1 MAETIDKTTLFNF
14 IWPVNSIFTTTKSGD
29 AGNPNILFTGTW
41 EQITDVFLMS
51 AHPNSYLPEG
61 SLQHRH
67 TIASTKLTIN
77 QMPKHTHAVTISN
90 AGSHIHTK
98 LGTYGSA
105 GGSNRQ
111 IAAGLRLADCPN
123 EDFGLQL
130 AGNHRHEFSTFY
142 AGNSEEHGH
151 GDYTDY
157 NTMLPNYYAVYVWK
171 RVQ

>member
-51 AHPNSYLPEG
+51 SNPSTSLPAG

-67 TIASTKLTIN
+67 TIAGTKLTIN
-77 QMPKHTHAVTISN
+77 QMPKHTHTVTISN

-98 LGTYGSA
+98 LGTYGAAS
-105 GGSNRQ
+105 GSDTQ
-111 IAAGLRLADCPN
+111 IVANSRLTEDPN
-123 EDFGLQL
+123 ESFGLQP
-130 AGNHRHEFSTFY
+130 AGNHRHEFAISY
-142 AGNSEEHGH
+142 AGNYEKHGH

-157 NTMLPNYYAVYVWK
+157 STMLPNYYAVYVWK
-171 RVQ
+171 RVK